1 MRRFAIIALIGL
13 ASTAAGASAPVEGLW
28 LTDDG
33 KGVVRIGPCGR
44 QLCGWIARVLDRG
57 PNVPTRDVRNPDPR
71 LRARPIV
78 GLQILSGFSASGNEW
93 TGGRAYDP
101 KSGRSYS
108 TTLSL
113 NADGSLGVTGCVMFI
128 CRTKRWTRTH

>member
-1 MRRFAIIALIGL
+1 MRSIILPILLL
-13 ASTAAGASAPVEGLW
+13 AAAPAMAAPNITGNW

-44 QLCGWIARVLDRG
+44 QMCGWIARVLDRG
-57 PNVPTRDVRNPDPR
+57 PSVPTRDVNNPEPG

-78 GLQILSGFSASGNEW
+78 GLQTLSGFNPEAASW
-93 TGGRAYDP
+93 TGGQAYDP
-101 KSGRSYS
+101 KSGRSYR

-113 NADGSLGVTGCVMFI
+113 NGDGSLNVRGCVMFI
-128 CRTKRWTRTH
+128 CQSRRWTRAR